1 MERKKSKVRWRSP
14 RDRFSP
20 PRVFLPRSPIFSK
33 ICLVTLLFA
42 YFILAAITSGLSI
55 PFGTFVPNLFMGACL
70 GRLFGL
76 VASDSFNVPASPS
89 RRVRARRS
97 GGACWAGTHG

>member
-33 ICLVTLLFA
+33 ICLVTLLFV

-70 GRLFGL
+70 GLLFGL
-76 VASDSFNVPASPS
+76 VASDSFNVPASPVPS
-89 RRVRARRS
+89 RSRS
-97 GGACWAGTHG
+97 SERGACWAGTHG